1 MTLKLLDVGDNP
13 RDGGLSHGRAF
24 PREIRDNVATYLARF
39 AHAGMAR
46 EESIR
51 RGADWLPR
59 LRAFDPDYVLEMEGI
74 AEGADVPLAEI
85 ALLSV
90 RYELSYLAFGR
101 EDGTL
106 KTDGC
111 TAFAAL
117 PEVTR
122 SGEMWIG
129 QNWDWL
135 ARVRGRCFVLRAKR
149 KNKPGFVCLTQ
160 AGIPGGMTGLNEAG
174 IGVCVN
180 GLTTPEDGRDP
191 DGLPHHL
198 RVRAILSARTFT
210 EALKPVMG
218 TRHVG
223 STHFLIAHAGG
234 EALGLEASPSRI
246 NALNPEDGL
255 YTHSNH
261 FVGPTAGAGFE
272 RKHPSTLFRA
282 KRLERKIRQG
292 NKPLDLALARDLLSD
307 HFSHPNSIC
316 AHPDPEISDVE
327 RTTTVASVVLA
338 LDRRTLYAS
347 DGPPCESP
355 YEAYPLAA

>member
-1 MTLKLLDVGDNP
+1 MALKLLDLGDDP
-13 RDGGLSHGRAF
+13 RDRGLAHGKAF
-24 PREIRDNVATYLARF
+24 PREIRDNVETYLARF
-39 AHAGMAR
+39 AHAGMAA
-46 EESIR
+46 EESRR
-51 RGADWLPR
+51 RGGEWLPR
-59 LRAFDPDYVLEMEGI
+59 IAKIDPEYALEMEGI
-74 AEGADVPLAEI
+74 AQGADVPLAEI

-117 PEVTR
+117 PAVTR

-135 ARVRGRCFVLRAKR
+135 ARVRGRCFVMRAKR
-149 KNKPGFVCLTQ
+149 RGRPSFVCLTQ
-160 AGIPGGMTGLNEAG
+160 AGIPGGMTGLNDAG

-180 GLTTPEDGRDP
+180 GLTAPEDGRKS

-198 RVRAILSARTFT
+198 RVRAILSSGNFA

-218 TRHVG
+218 TEHVG
-223 STHFLIAHAGG
+223 STHFLIGHADG
-234 EALGLEASPSRI
+234 EAIGLEASPVHV
-246 NALNPEDGL
+246 NALHPEDGL

-261 FVGPTAGAGFE
+261 FVGPKTGAGFE
-272 RKHPSTLFRA
+272 RKHTSTLFRA
-282 KRLERKIRQG
+282 KRLERMIRQG
-292 NKPLDLALARDLLSD
+292 NKPLDLALARELLSD
-307 HFSHPNSIC
+307 HFSHPKSIC
-316 AHPDPEISDVE
+316 AHPDPATAEIE
-327 RTTTVASVVLA
+327 RTTTVSSVVLA
-338 LDRRTLYAS
+338 LERRTMYAS